1 MTISLFRHNRRNAI
15 FAVLLLLT
23 AVWCYVDYTGET
35 ASPKQGDAASR
46 RQQAIDRLFGGD
58 TFFDPA
64 AEDVLTPAT
73 ADNDSIS
80 WKLLAKA
87 KPGPKPQF
95 DKELLAYEGRSVTIT
110 GYMFP
115 LAGMAAQS
123 HFLLSAYPPG
133 CPYCLPAGPTE
144 LIDIQ
149 ATSDIPFSYS
159 PITITGIFHP
169 LQRPEETA
177 DGFLYRLTTA
187 KIIK

>member
-1 MTISLFRHNRRNAI
+1 MPVSRLNII
-15 FAVLLLLT
+15 FAALLLLT
-23 AVWCYVDYTGET
+23 AIWGYVET
-35 ASPKQGDAASR
+35 AGKPLPPKQGDAASR
-46 RQQAIDRLFGGD
+46 RQLAIDRLFGGD

-73 ADNDSIS
+73 NDNDSIS
-80 WKLLAKA
+80 WKQLAKA

-95 DKELLAYEGRSVTIT
+95 DKELLGYEGRSVTIT

-115 LAGMAAQS
+115 LAGIAAQS

-144 LIDIQ
+144 LIDIE
-149 ATSDIPFSYS
+149 ATSDIPFSYG
-159 PITITGIFHP
+159 PLTITGIFHP
-169 LQRPEETA
+169 LQKPEETA

-187 KIIK
+187 KILK